1 MLAAFLPKSVSAVL
15 EVPISE
21 LSDEQMTAILADF
34 GLSGFH
40 PDLRNAAVQLLQDRG
55 IHRAA
60 DAVQHPEA
68 IKQLR
73 GLLKNLKLDAA
84 PARVCVLCDG
94 SLEKV
99 EGLWFCTSCGIQQ

>member
-1 MLAAFLPKSVSAVL
+1 MLTAFLPKSVQAVL
-15 EVPISE
+15 DVPISE
-21 LSDEQMTAILADF
+21 LTDGQLTAILTDF
-34 GLSGFH
+34 GMSGYH

-73 GLLKNLKLDAA
+73 ALVTSLKVNA
-84 PARVCVLCDG
+84 PAACCCCCDG
-94 SLEKV
+94 PLEKQ
-99 EGLWFCTSCGIQQ
+99 GSLTFCLDCGIQQ